1 MIQVILELLKIG
13 MVMLL
18 SLRTKEAIAL
28 RRMPQRKLK
37 LKARRMRLT
46 MSSLLPDQV
55 EMASKD
61 LGNQLM
67 MIILKRN
74 QPQTVNLMLK
84 MSKKQPLNLLS
95 MLEMNLSRHAVVPFN
110 HGWMGAAVVLLSSLM
125 VYLWLLQ
132 EVRTILCCLV
142 VHGNSVKNIH
152 LRSSTKCI

>member
-37 LKARRMRLT
+37 LRARRMRLT

-84 MSKKQPLNLLS
+84 MSKKTATKSPNNVRSEPLTTRRRALQSWMDVSGSSTVEFPDGLLS
-95 MLEMNLSRHAVVPFN
+95 DSFKKYV
-110 HGWMGAAVVLLSSLM
+110 
-125 VYLWLLQ
+125 
-132 EVRTILCCLV
+132 
-142 VHGNSVKNIH
+142 
-152 LRSSTKCI
+152 

>member
-1 MIQVILELLKIG
+1 MLRNLYWTMKQMRTMIQVILELLKIG
-13 MVMLL
+13 MVVLL
-18 SLRTKEAIAL
+18 SLRTKEAVAP

-37 LKARRMRLT
+37 LRVRRMRLT

-84 MSKKQPLNLLS
+84 MSKKTATKSPNNVRSEPLTTRRRALQSWMDVSGSSTVEFPDGLLS
-95 MLEMNLSRHAVVPFN
+95 DSFK
-110 HGWMGAAVVLLSSLM
+110 
-125 VYLWLLQ
+125 
-132 EVRTILCCLV
+132 
-142 VHGNSVKNIH
+142 KNV
-152 LRSSTKCI
+152 

>member
-37 LKARRMRLT
+37 LRARRMRLT

-55 EMASKD
+55 EMPSKD
-61 LGNQLM
+61 LGNQL

-84 MSKKQPLNLLS
+84 MSKKTATKSPNNVRSEPLTTRRRALQS
-95 MLEMNLSRHAVVPFN
+95 
-110 HGWMGAAVVLLSSLM
+110 WMDVSG
-125 VYLWLLQ
+125 
-132 EVRTILCCLV
+132 
-142 VHGNSVKNIH
+142 
-152 LRSSTKCI
+152 SSTVEFPDGLPLTPSRSTCKLMNRPFHVFL

>member
-1 MIQVILELLKIG
+1 

-37 LKARRMRLT
+37 LRARRMRLT

-84 MSKKQPLNLLS
+84 MSKKTATKSPNNVRSEPLTTRRRALQSWMDVSGSSTVEFPDGLLS
-95 MLEMNLSRHAVVPFN
+95 DSFKKYV
-110 HGWMGAAVVLLSSLM
+110 
-125 VYLWLLQ
+125 
-132 EVRTILCCLV
+132 
-142 VHGNSVKNIH
+142 
-152 LRSSTKCI
+152 